1 MSEDDSSSA
10 MAEDTTEETAEETN
24 GVTILYAM
32 PRQALTTEDIREI
45 REALN
50 ARGYS
55 LVPSDGGDNVMI
67 QRDEESGE
75 SVDFSEIL

>member
-10 MAEDTTEETAEETN
+10 MAEDSTDESAEDQN

-67 QRDEESGE
+67 QRDEETGD

>member
-67 QRDEESGE
+67 QRDEETGD